1 MEKWFRIALFATAAM
16 NILGAFSFIPAN
28 RVGREQFGFPEAH
41 PLYLW
46 ILAAW
51 IFAFGLCY
59 LWMAIKQ
66 SREWLFIAIGA
77 IGKLSF
83 FGILLLLALAGE
95 LPFRAVLGGAGDLIF
110 GILFVVWLSKNYKT
124 KADFL

>member
-1 MEKWFRIALFATAAM
+1 MEKWFRIVLLATAAM
-16 NILGAFSFIPAN
+16 NILGALAFIPAN
-28 RVGREQFGFPEAH
+28 RAGREQFGFPEAH

-46 ILAAW
+46 ILASW

-66 SREWLFIAIGA
+66 SRERLFIAVGA

-83 FGILLLLALAGE
+83 FGILLILAGLSE
-95 LPFRAVLGGAGDLIF
+95 LPFRAVPGGFGDLIF
-110 GILFVVWLSKNYKT
+110 GILFVVWLFKNRT
-124 KADFL
+124 NAAQ

>member
-16 NILGAFSFIPAN
+16 NILGAFSFVPAN
-28 RVGREQFGFPEAH
+28 RTGRELFGFPEAH

-46 ILAAW
+46 ILATW

-66 SREWLFIAIGA
+66 SRERLFIVIAA
-77 IGKLSF
+77 IGKFSF
-83 FGILLLLALAGE
+83 FGLLLILALLGE
-95 LPFRAVLGGAGDLIF
+95 LPLRAALGGVGDLIF
-110 GILFVVWLSKNYKT
+110 AVLFVVWLVKDSKFK
-124 KADFL
+124 DG

>member
-28 RVGREQFGFPEAH
+28 RTGRAAFGFPEAH

-46 ILAAW
+46 IIAAW

-59 LWMAIKQ
+59 LWMAVKE
-66 SREWLFIAIGA
+66 SREWLFIAVGA

-83 FGILLLLALAGE
+83 VVILLLLALAGE

-110 GILFVVWLSKNYKT
+110 GVLFVVWLSRNYENQK
-124 KADFL
+124 D

>member
-28 RVGREQFGFPEAH
+28 RTGRATFGFPEAH

-46 ILAAW
+46 IIAAW

-59 LWMAIKQ
+59 LWMTLKQ

-83 FGILLLLALAGE
+83 FGILLILASSGE
-95 LPFRAVLGGAGDLIF
+95 LPFRAVLGGVGDLIF
-110 GILFVVWLSKNYKT
+110 GILFVVWLSRNYQNK
-124 KADFL
+124 KS

>member
-28 RVGREQFGFPEAH
+28 HAGRATFGFPEAH

-59 LWMAIKQ
+59 LWMAVKQ

-83 FGILLLLALAGE
+83 FGILLTLALSGE
-95 LPFRAVLGGAGDLIF
+95 LPFRAVLGGVADLIF
-110 GILFVVWLSKNYKT
+110 GVLFVIWLSRNYENK
-124 KADFL
+124 KD